1 MASGVTGSA
10 ICLGAVLR
18 DEAVMVY
25 KGGHL
30 TKSGNINIDVFFL
43 LIDAYDL
50 WSESYVNHRFSRCK
64 LVIS

>member
-30 TKSGNINIDVFFL
+30 TKSGNINIDVFSFL
-43 LIDAYDL
+43 
-50 WSESYVNHRFSRCK
+50 
-64 LVIS
+64 

>member
-30 TKSGNINIDVFFL
+30 TKSGNINRCFFL

-50 WSESYVNHRFSRCK
+50 WSESYVKHRFSRCK